1 MTVAR
6 TDLRCAHDDAQGVG
20 LQDIM
25 ANPGAV
31 CGNPRD
37 AASWWLI
44 VDTDARVLR
53 WHRTEFGSEDAAAAV
68 GQPARTNRVRP

>member
-1 MTVAR
+1 
-6 TDLRCAHDDAQGVG
+6 
-20 LQDIM
+20 M

-44 VDTDARVLR
+44 VDIDARVLR
-53 WHRTEFGSEDAAAAV
+53 WQREELSSEDAAPAA
-68 GQPARTNRVRP
+68 GFSRRRRSR

>member
-1 MTVAR
+1 MLASAVTGAVWPVPGESYDCPA
-6 TDLRCAHDDAQGVG
+6 TGAC
-20 LQDIM
+20 M

-44 VDTDARVLR
+44 VDIDARVLR
-53 WHRTEFGSEDAAAAV
+53 WHRNELESAEAAAAGV
-68 GQPARTNRVRP
+68 

>member
-1 MTVAR
+1 
-6 TDLRCAHDDAQGVG
+6 
-20 LQDIM
+20 M

-44 VDTDARVLR
+44 VDIDARLLR
-53 WHRTEFGSEDAAAAV
+53 WHREDFASGEAGAAGV
-68 GQPARTNRVRP
+68 

>member
-1 MTVAR
+1 
-6 TDLRCAHDDAQGVG
+6 
-20 LQDIM
+20 M

-44 VDTDARVLR
+44 VDIDARVLR
-53 WHRTEFGSEDAAAAV
+53 WQREEL
-68 GQPARTNRVRP
+68 RVRRRGRRRLAVAFTTGFGGVWRP

>member
-1 MTVAR
+1 
-6 TDLRCAHDDAQGVG
+6 
-20 LQDIM
+20 M

-44 VDTDARVLR
+44 VDIDARLMR
-53 WHRTEFGSEDAAAAV
+53 WHRKTFGAEEAAAASL
-68 GQPARTNRVRP
+68 

>member
-1 MTVAR
+1 VPGDSYEWLERSAF
-6 TDLRCAHDDAQGVG
+6 L
-20 LQDIM
+20 

-44 VDTDARVLR
+44 VDTDARELR
-53 WHRTEFGSEDAAAAV
+53 WHREEFGPD
-68 GQPARTNRVRP
+68 G

>member
-1 MTVAR
+1 MKPKSANFWRATGAF
-6 TDLRCAHDDAQGVG
+6 
-20 LQDIM
+20 M

-44 VDTDARVLR
+44 VDIDARVMR
-53 WHRTEFGSEDAAAAV
+53 WHRKTFGTKEAAA
-68 GQPARTNRVRP
+68 GCL

>member
-1 MTVAR
+1 MNPTGASK
-6 TDLRCAHDDAQGVG
+6 
-20 LQDIM
+20 

-44 VDTDARVLR
+44 VDIDARALR
-53 WHRTEFGSEDAAAAV
+53 WHRNEFESAAVAAA
-68 GQPARTNRVRP
+68 GM